1 MKKLYVPKDDVTILD
16 MYKKKMKIS
25 EIAKALKR
33 SRASV
38 IYRIRPLKTKKK
50 RPKEEEQI
58 VESKKETPIIEVIE
72 KELVSEEVEVVTED
86 IPEEEVE
93 IKMLDDEDRQYLY
106 KEIPLPPAELDRL
119 AGATVLTDAEIEALE
134 EAAEYFNEL
143 QNRLIARIF
152 EIIEEH
158 MTEHQ
163 KKIIAL
169 MLKNKTYN
177 NMALLLNI
185 NYTAVAH
192 AIKGIK
198 TRKHDKYHGGLER
211 KLQKICTK
219 DPECLEILK
228 EISLIRQGNM
238 EKKLKDEELEDEEV
252 FQDSY

>member
-1 MKKLYVPKDDVTILD
+1 MKLYAPKDDVIILD
-16 MYKKKMKIS
+16 MYRKKIKIS
-25 EIAKALKR
+25 KIAKALKR
-33 SRASV
+33 SRASI
-38 IYRIRPLKTKKK
+38 IYRIRFLRSKKK
-50 RPKEEEQI
+50 KVKEEQEQ
-58 VESKKETPIIEVIE
+58 
-72 KELVSEEVEVVTED
+72 
-86 IPEEEVE
+86 EVE
-93 IKMLDDEDRQYLY
+93 ITSEKAINEIPLVTEKIEIKELDDEDRQYLY

-119 AGATVLTDAEIEALE
+119 AGATILTDAEIEARE
-134 EAAEYFNEL
+134 EAAEYFKEL

-177 NMALLLNI
+177 NMAFLLSI

-211 KLQKICTK
+211 KLQKICIK
-219 DPECLEILK
+219 DSECLEILK
-228 EISLIRQGNM
+228 EISLIRQGDI
-238 EKKLKDEELEDEEV
+238 EKKLKEEELE
-252 FQDSY
+252 FQV

>member
-1 MKKLYVPKDDVTILD
+1 MSSMKKMYAPKEDIIILD
-16 MYKKKMKIS
+16 MYKKKLKIS
-25 EIAKALKR
+25 DIAKSLKR

-38 IYRIRPLKTKKK
+38 IYRIRLLKFKKQK
-50 RPKEEEQI
+50 QEE
-58 VESKKETPIIEVIE
+58 VKTPVIEVIE
-72 KELVSEEVEVVTED
+72 KELVSEEVGT
-86 IPEEEVE
+86 IPEEIE
-93 IKMLDDEDRQYLY
+93 MLEDEDRQYLY

-119 AGATVLTDAEIEALE
+119 AGATILTDAEIEALE

-177 NMALLLNI
+177 SMALLLNI

-198 TRKHDKYHGGLER
+198 THKHDKYHGGLER
-211 KLQKICTK
+211 KLQKICVK
-219 DPECLEILK
+219 DSECLDILREIT
-228 EISLIRQGNM
+228 LIRQGNL
-238 EKKLKDEELEDEEV
+238 EKKQREEEEV

>member
-1 MKKLYVPKDDVTILD
+1 MKKLYVPKDDITILD

-25 EIAKALKR
+25 QIAKALKR

-38 IYRIRPLKTKKK
+38 IYRIRLLKTKKK
-50 RPKEEEQI
+50 RPKEEEPA
-58 VESKKETPIIEVIE
+58 VESKKEILIEVIIE
-72 KELVSEEVEVVTED
+72 KELVNEEVEVSEAVV
-86 IPEEEVE
+86 PEEVE
-93 IKMLDDEDRQYLY
+93 IKLFDDEDRQYLY

-119 AGATVLTDAEIEALE
+119 AGATTLTDAEIEALE

-177 NMALLLNI
+177 NMALLLDI

-192 AIKGIK
+192 AIKGIR

-211 KLQKICTK
+211 KLQKICIK
-219 DPECLEILK
+219 DSECLEILK
-228 EISLIRQGNM
+228 EISLIRQGNI
-238 EKKLKDEELEDEEV
+238 EKKLKEEELEV

>member
-1 MKKLYVPKDDVTILD
+1 MKKLYVPKDDIVILD

-38 IYRIRPLKTKKK
+38 IYRIRLLKTKKK
-50 RPKEEEQI
+50 KPKEEQI
-58 VESKKETPIIEVIE
+58 EEVPKGKPVIIEVIE
-72 KELVSEEVEVVTED
+72 KELINEEIEVED

-93 IKMLDDEDRQYLY
+93 VKMLDDEDRQYLY

-119 AGATVLTDAEIEALE
+119 AGATILTDAEIEALE

-211 KLQKICTK
+211 KLQKICIK

-238 EKKLKDEELEDEEV
+238 EKKLKEEELEEEEV